1 MAMGDE
7 SPKGS
12 KPRRPWL
19 SGLFLLALSIC
30 CVTGSAFAQQASATG
45 AVPASVAP
53 IVPTTDPT
61 SAQIGAQTAAQPP
74 AAALGQVHGTVIDA
88 DGDVVE
94 DAEVT
99 LTREAVAD
107 SRKTKTDADGRFQF
121 DGVPP
126 GKFRVTAS
134 SAGLSPRSFS
144 GQLQPGEQF
153 ETPAI
158 RLDVATVDSS
168 VDVTVSQQELAQAEM
183 KVEEHQRLGGV
194 VPNFFV
200 TYDWNAAP
208 LSTKQKFELSWRTA
222 IDPANF
228 VISAATAGVQ
238 QANNSLKG
246 FGQGAAGY
254 GKRFGADTG
263 DLLIGSMLGGAV
275 FPALLHQDPRYFYK
289 GTGSVTSR
297 ALYALS
303 TAFICRGDNGK
314 WQPNYS
320 SVLGDLSAGGLS
332 NLYYPSSDRNG
343 AALTFENGL
352 IDIASD
358 AVSNL
363 VQEFIFRHLTPHAP
377 TYAPM
382 AHP

>member
-1 MAMGDE
+1 MAIGNG

-12 KPRRPWL
+12 KLDRPWL
-19 SGLFLLALSIC
+19 LGPFLVALLMC
-30 CVTGSAFAQQASATG
+30 CVTGLLHAQEVTPSAIPTPGQTSVPTAQQT
-45 AVPASVAP
+45 PN
-53 IVPTTDPT
+53 TT
-61 SAQIGAQTAAQPP
+61 
-74 AAALGQVHGTVIDA
+74 LGQVRGAVIDA
-88 DGDVVE
+88 DGDVVG

-99 LTREAVAD
+99 LSLESVAD

-121 DGVPP
+121 DGVSP
-126 GKFRVTAS
+126 GKFKVTANS
-134 SAGLSPRSFS
+134 TGLSPKSFS

-158 RLDVATVDSS
+158 KLDVATVDSS

-183 KVEEHQRLGGV
+183 KVEEHQRLGGI

-200 TYDWNAAP
+200 SYDWNAPP
-208 LSTKQKFELSWRTA
+208 LSTKQKYELSWRSA

-246 FGQGAAGY
+246 FGQGAGGY
-254 GKRFGADTG
+254 GERFAADTG
-263 DLLIGSMLGGAV
+263 DVLIGSMLGGAV
-275 FPALLHQDPRYFYK
+275 FPALFHQDPRYFYK
-289 GTGSVTSR
+289 GTGSVMSR
-297 ALYALS
+297 TLYALS

-320 SVLGDLSAGGLS
+320 SVLGDLAAGGLS

-343 AALTFENGL
+343 AALTLENGL

-377 TYAPM
+377 TYAP
-382 AHP
+382 ATHP